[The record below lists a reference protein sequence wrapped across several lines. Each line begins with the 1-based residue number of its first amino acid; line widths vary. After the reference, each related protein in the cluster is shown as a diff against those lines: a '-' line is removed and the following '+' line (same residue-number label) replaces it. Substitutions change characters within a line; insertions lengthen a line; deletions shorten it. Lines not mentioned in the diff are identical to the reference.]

1 MKEQEIKKR
10 HAIDTEPNKLDSDMK
25 QMKQW
30 ADESRKKE
38 IANSADSKPNSADYK
53 TVLKQTKESD
63 NKEAVKKKAQPV
75 SSAAKKTS
83 SNTASQKEASKN
95 PSVKKHSPVV
105 KNSKP
110 VAKGND
116 KKQKDG
122 DRKPNYLLWVTVIII
137 AIPCLI
143 LLYIFIGSR
152 ESSSEP
158 VEGSR
163 FKNALDP
170 KITEEDLEALK
181 TSLTFEGAEAV
192 EINLKSATLRIN
204 INAKDDLNQEAIK
217 KLMSDAYD
225 KVNEKLPIDKYFTN
239 KENADQVVKMYDLEI
254 SAYNYIPKNEEEKK
268 GQIHLSRVKNSSA
281 DKPVDDV
288 LSTPKDKQS
297 ADEILNPD
305 TSNPP
310 TNDNKEQ
317 TEGE

>member
-10 HAIDTEPNKLDSDMK
+10 HAIGTEPNELDSEMK

-38 IANSADSKPNSADYK
+38 AVKNADSKSSSADHNS
-53 TVLKQTKESD
+53 VSKQTKETD
-63 NKEAVKKKAQPV
+63 NKEALNQKAQ
-75 SSAAKKTS
+75 SAGNASAKPA
-83 SNTASQKEASKN
+83 SNTASQRKASKEAS
-95 PSVKKHSPVV
+95 VKKPSPVI

-110 VAKGND
+110 AAKGND

-204 INAKDDLNQEAIK
+204 INAKDDLNQDAIK
-217 KLMSDAYD
+217 QLINNAYD

-239 KENADQVVKMYDLEI
+239 KENGDKIVKMYDLEI